1 LCGSRIGLGDKVIQ
15 MAPVAQRDREQLSML
30 ENKRAMYETI
40 TMNYRQKVQRLT
52 RLQDMDPDLLLKE
65 IDQPWPGMEAD
76 MEVALAIMR
85 TCQENGERMSL
96 LESFHIDEKADKLW
110 FQLPA
115 WQMKIMEEFR
125 SLFDEDEAQ
134 YRYLKTMNELISKRL
149 AGGHLN

>member
-1 LCGSRIGLGDKVIQ
+1 
-15 MAPVAQRDREQLSML
+15 ML
-30 ENKRAMYETI
+30 IAHHDGEPLTMLKNTRATDETI

-96 LESFHIDEKADKLW
+96 LESFHIDDTAG
-110 FQLPA
+110 
-115 WQMKIMEEFR
+115 EFIW
-125 SLFDEDEAQ
+125 L
-134 YRYLKTMNELISKRL
+134 MIL
-149 AGGHLN
+149 AGEQPFSAWSHLMLSCHFEISRLVRHGGLA

>member
-1 LCGSRIGLGDKVIQ
+1 
-15 MAPVAQRDREQLSML
+15 
-30 ENKRAMYETI
+30 
-40 TMNYRQKVQRLT
+40 MNYRQKAQRLT
-52 RLQDMDPDLLLKE
+52 RLQDTDPDLLFKE

-85 TCQENGERMSL
+85 TCQENDERMSL
-96 LESFHIDEKADKLW
+96 LESFHIDEKADTLR
-110 FQLPA
+110 FELPA

-134 YRYLKTMNELISKRL
+134 YRYLKTMNELISKRF

>member
-1 LCGSRIGLGDKVIQ
+1 LDGAVVVLIAHHDGEPLT
-15 MAPVAQRDREQLSML
+15 ML
-30 ENKRAMYETI
+30 KNTRATYETI

-110 FQLPA
+110 FQLPD

-134 YRYLKTMNELISKRL
+134 YRYLKTMNELISKRF

>member
-1 LCGSRIGLGDKVIQ
+1 MVL
-15 MAPVAQRDREQLSML
+15 MAHHDGEPLTML
-30 ENKRAMYETI
+30 ENKRATDETI
-40 TMNYRQKVQRLT
+40 TMNYRQKVQRLA

-76 MEVALAIMR
+76 IDVALAVMR

-134 YRYLKTMNELISKRL
+134 YRYLKTMNELISKRF

>member
-1 LCGSRIGLGDKVIQ
+1 
-15 MAPVAQRDREQLSML
+15 
-30 ENKRAMYETI
+30 
-40 TMNYRQKVQRLT
+40 MNYRQKAQRLT

-96 LESFHIDEKADKLW
+96 LESFHIDEKADTLR
-110 FQLPA
+110 FELPA

-134 YRYLKTMNELISKRL
+134 YRYLKTMNELISKRFAGL
-149 AGGHLN
+149 ASIS

>member
-1 LCGSRIGLGDKVIQ
+1 
-15 MAPVAQRDREQLSML
+15 ML
-30 ENKRAMYETI
+30 KNTRATDETI

-52 RLQDMDPDLLLKE
+52 HLQDMDPDLLLKE

-85 TCQENGERMSL
+85 ACQENGERMSL
-96 LESFHIDEKADKLW
+96 LESFHIDEKADTLR
-110 FQLPA
+110 FELPA

-134 YRYLKTMNELISKRL
+134 YRYLKTMNELISKRFS
-149 AGGHLN
+149 AGHLN